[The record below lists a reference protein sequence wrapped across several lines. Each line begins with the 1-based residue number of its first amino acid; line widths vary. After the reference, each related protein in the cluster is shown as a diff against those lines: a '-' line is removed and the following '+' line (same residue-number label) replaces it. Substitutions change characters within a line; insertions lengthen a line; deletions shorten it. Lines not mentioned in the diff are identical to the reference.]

1 MINFEIN
8 FEAIN
13 AALNIDPTQGY
24 LYLIMALLPLS
35 ATMVVLQTNPYH
47 ALVIRGILGAMA
59 ALIYALF
66 GAADVSLTEALVG
79 TLLAITLYAVA
90 VRSSMVMRLGVLEGT
105 LAPYE
110 QGLSELRSALNKHYM
125 RLELVPYPDD
135 QSLHQALIDQDLHA
149 ACTDRPIDSPTPLG
163 SQLPYHLTIRVP
175 RLYDI
180 LQAELAAS
188 TTRLS
193 YLDLPASGQPASGQP
208 ASDQLIANQ
217 SVSDKP
223 V

>member
-8 FEAIN
+8 FDAIN
-13 AALNIDPTQGY
+13 AALNIDPTHSY

-66 GAADVSLTEALVG
+66 GAADVALTEALVG
-79 TLLAITLYAVA
+79 TLLAITLSAVA
-90 VRSSMVMRLGVLEGT
+90 VRSSMVMRLGVLEG
-105 LAPYE
+105 APHK
-110 QGLSELRSALNKHYM
+110 QGLGELRSALNKHYM

-149 ACTDRPIDSPTPLG
+149 ACTDRPIDSPAPLG

-188 TTRLS
+188 TIRLS
-193 YLDLPASGQPASGQP
+193 YLDLPASGQPASDQP
-208 ASDQLIANQ
+208 ISNQ